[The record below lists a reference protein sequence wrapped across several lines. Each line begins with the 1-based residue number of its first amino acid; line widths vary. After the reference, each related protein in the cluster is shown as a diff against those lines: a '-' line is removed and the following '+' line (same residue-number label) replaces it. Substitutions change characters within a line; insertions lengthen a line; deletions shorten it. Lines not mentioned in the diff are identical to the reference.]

1 MIKPRTRVPKKKVE
15 AFCRKW
21 NIKEFSLFG
30 SVLRDDF
37 KPDSDID
44 ILVSFGEGSNYSLLN
59 IVEMREELKAI
70 FGRNIDLVIKKS
82 IEESSN
88 YIRRDSI
95 LSSSEILYAA

>member
-1 MIKPRTRVPKKKVE
+1 MIKPRIRVPKKKVE

-21 NIKEFSLFG
+21 NVKEFSLFG

-37 KPDSDID
+37 KPDSDVD
-44 ILVSFGEGSNYSLLN
+44 VLVSFGESSRYTLLN
-59 IVEMREELKAI
+59 IVEMKDELKTI
-70 FGRNIDLVIKKS
+70 FGRDIDLVIRKS

>member
-1 MIKPRTRVPKKKVE
+1 MIKPRIRVPKKKVE
-15 AFCRKW
+15 TFCRKW
-21 NIKEFSLFG
+21 NVKEFSFFG

-37 KPDSDID
+37 KPNSDID
-44 ILVSFGEGSNYSLLN
+44 VLVSFGEGSNYSLLN
-59 IVEMREELKAI
+59 IVEMKDELKVI

-95 LSSSEILYAA
+95 LSSSEVLYAA